1 MENSQLIGLSRQ
13 MVLRRKM
20 DVIANNLANIN
31 TAGYKADNL
40 MFKEHL
46 MPVARM
52 NEFQSSDRKLSYVED
67 DRIAHKFAPGAVVD
81 TGNPVNAALN
91 DEKSF
96 FVVQGPGGERYTR
109 NGEFDINSQGQLV
122 TSDGLPVVGQDG
134 PILFTTEDT
143 NISISRD
150 GLITSDRGEVG
161 RFQVVTFNDMQSLK
175 KEGYSLFAGE
185 NPVPVD
191 APVVLGGRVERSN
204 VQGVVE
210 ISRMI
215 QVTRSYTSLAKA
227 LSQVSELRSNAI
239 DTLGKLQA

>member
-40 MFKEHL
+40 MFKEYL

-67 DRIAHKFAPGAVVD
+67 DRIAHQFEPGAVIE
-81 TGNPVNAALN
+81 TGNPVNAAIN
-91 DEKSF
+91 DDNSF
-96 FVVQGPGGERYTR
+96 FVIQGPGGERYTR
-109 NGEFDINSQGQLV
+109 NGEFDINAQGQLV
-122 TSDGLPVVGQDG
+122 TSDGFPVVGQDG
-134 PILFTTEDT
+134 PITFTTEDT
-143 NISISRD
+143 NISIARD

-161 RFQVVTFNDMQSLK
+161 RFQIVTFNDLQALK
-175 KEGYSLFAGE
+175 KEGFSTFVGE
-185 NPVPVD
+185 NPIPVD
-191 APVVLGGRVERSN
+191 DPAILGGRVERSN
-204 VQGVVE
+204 VKGVVE

-227 LSQVSELRSNAI
+227 LSQVSELRTDAI
-239 DTLGKLQA
+239 DKLGRLQA